1 MIYKKSILF
10 IFSFVFLLS
19 ALSCIHD
26 PVDEDYY
33 LDINKVHGIQKP
45 EPPPVINTIVQQDV
59 IVIDFSGTTTIDP
72 DTGNAD
78 GLYYLVYASQD
89 NPAYFSSELMYY
101 DGLYYLGYVAHQDLT
116 EGLRVRVDVGDYRGD
131 AYFWMTA
138 YDGGRESDHS
148 NVVYILIQ

>member
-1 MIYKKSILF
+1 M
-10 IFSFVFLLS
+10 
-19 ALSCIHD
+19 LSCIHD

-33 LDINKVHGIQKP
+33 LDLQKVHGIQKP

-59 IVIDFSGTTTIDP
+59 IVVDFSGTTTIDP
-72 DTGNAD
+72 DTGTAD
-78 GLYYLVYASQD
+78 GLYYLVYASQN
-89 NPAYFSSELMYY
+89 NPADFSSELMYY

-116 EGLRVRVDVGDYRGD
+116 EGLRVRVDVGEYRGD
-131 AYFWMTA
+131 AYFWITA